1 MNREIL
7 RFESVYVRYAGA
19 GDPSLKDISFC
30 IREGERIALI
40 GPNGSGKTTLLLA
53 AVGLVDYSGRII
65 FEEREIKGSNL
76 KHIRKRIG
84 FLFSIPD
91 DQILFPSV
99 IEDVMFTLLQRGVD
113 RQEAERRSEE
123 ILRSLSILQYSNTAP
138 YRLSYGERLKVALAG
153 LLVADPVLL
162 LLDEPSSGLDPVG
175 KRGLVNILQSNGS
188 AQIVAT
194 HDTEF
199 AQALC
204 TKYLL
209 LDRGGIVEEGSD
221 FNRIQAYWNEKMRS
235 LI

>member
-1 MNREIL
+1 MSREIL
-7 RFESVYVRYAGA
+7 RFESVEVRYPGA
-19 GDPSLKDISFC
+19 EAPSLKNISFC

-40 GPNGSGKTTLLLA
+40 GSNGSGKTTLLLA
-53 AVGLVDYSGRII
+53 AIGLVEYSGRII
-65 FEEREIKGSNL
+65 FEEREIKGDNL
-76 KHIRKRIG
+76 KNIRERIG

-99 IEDVMFTLLQRGVD
+99 IEDVMFTLLQRGID
-113 RQEAERRSEE
+113 RQEAERRAEE
-123 ILRSLSILQYSNTAP
+123 ILKRLSILQYSNTAP

-153 LLVADPVLL
+153 LLIAEPLLL
-162 LLDEPSSGLDPVG
+162 LLDEPSSGLDPVA
-175 KRGLVNILQSNGS
+175 KKGLVNILQRSGS

-204 TKYLL
+204 NKYLL
-209 LDRGGIVEEGSD
+209 LDRGGIVEDGSD
-221 FNRIQAYWNEKMRS
+221 FNSIQTYWNEKIRS